1 MNPPAQLPTCIHQQ
15 ENVVCF
21 FSHMLMNSLLKWKKG
36 ILVKIFHWLKGKRIL
51 LLVVKKNCWQ
61 KNSIKTSS
69 NGCFCGLLIHYYI
82 KYFMK
87 WTNLFSE
94 VELCVS
100 FLAVTLKFLYIF
112 HNSFIFIISMR
123 PANIVSE
130 DIDLT

>member
-15 ENVVCF
+15 ENVGVF
-21 FSHMLMNSLLKWKKG
+21 FSHMLMNSLFKWKKG
-36 ILVKIFHWLKGKRIL
+36 ILVKIFYWWKSKQIL
-51 LLVVKKNCWQ
+51 LLTVKKIVDI
-61 KNSIKTSS
+61 KNSIKISS
-69 NGCFCGLLIHYYI
+69 NGCFFGLLIHYYI

-100 FLAVTLKFLYIF
+100 FLAVTLKFWYIF

-130 DIDLT
+130 DIDPT